1 MSSLKWKNKRIWRS
15 TSVKN
20 QEHCVLIKKKKK
32 KNQGH
37 CGLWLK
43 EGDTNARFFQNGPTF
58 RMQAIFIGDLE
69 VDEVKY
75 SDSGL
80 VKEAVTQFYLNLFW
94 KSVEWRHRVERYRF
108 HLLMK
113 I

>member
-20 QEHCVLIKKKKK
+20 QEHCVLIKKKE

-58 RMQAIFIGDLE
+58 RMQAIFIGDLK

-80 VKEAVTQFYLNLFW
+80 VKEAVTQFYLNLFS